1 MRISILCGGSRV
13 FGMEVVALTL
23 ATGLRARGHDVFVL
37 CSGWNNGE
45 FTRRLTAAAVP
56 FETIFLGKISKSV
69 HPREVW
75 YTIDALRHLPG
86 ARRQLRDHLSSFN
99 PDIVL
104 VYIRDWAILALP
116 ELRGHSTIFHVEEK
130 PEPSRVN
137 RWAYPRLSKAMVAM
151 VAASHHIARGLEQVG
166 VEANK
171 IKVIHNGL
179 SFAPIAPAAGQ
190 VSSRPP
196 TVGII
201 GQIGEWKGHDDL
213 ITALADLRRRGMRFA
228 CSIFGSGEDSYIELL
243 KRNAKE
249 AGVADSITW
258 HGYESRLDV
267 IYGAIDVCAVPSR
280 FEEPFGLVAVEA
292 GSRGIPVVATSHGG
306 LSEIVLDGTTGF
318 LIPPR
323 APKLLADRLA
333 VLLQDVCLRRDLGRA
348 AMARARSVFSA
359 ERMLADF
366 EDLCTAIC
374 DRAAVSAH

>member
-1 MRISILCGGSRV
+1 
-13 FGMEVVALTL
+13 
-23 ATGLRARGHDVFVL
+23 
-37 CSGWNNGE
+37 
-45 FTRRLTAAAVP
+45 
-56 FETIFLGKISKSV
+56 
-69 HPREVW
+69 
-75 YTIDALRHLPG
+75 
-86 ARRQLRDHLSSFN
+86 
-99 PDIVL
+99 
-104 VYIRDWAILALP
+104 
-116 ELRGHSTIFHVEEK
+116 
-130 PEPSRVN
+130 
-137 RWAYPRLSKAMVAM
+137 
-151 VAASHHIARGLEQVG
+151 
-166 VEANK
+166 
-171 IKVIHNGL
+171 
-179 SFAPIAPAAGQ
+179 
-190 VSSRPP
+190 
-196 TVGII
+196 
-201 GQIGEWKGHDDL
+201 
-213 ITALADLRRRGMRFA
+213 
-228 CSIFGSGEDSYIELL
+228 L